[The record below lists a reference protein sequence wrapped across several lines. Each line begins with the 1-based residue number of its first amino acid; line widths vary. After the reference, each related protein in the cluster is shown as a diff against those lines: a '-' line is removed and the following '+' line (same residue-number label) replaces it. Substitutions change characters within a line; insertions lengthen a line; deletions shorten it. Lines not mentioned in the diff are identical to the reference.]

1 MKGSSDSMNK
11 DEVSKR
17 FTHCCAFSSLGERL
31 ATFQKKRL
39 MSRRQNKNMMMP
51 PSATPAQ
58 LYKKPSRPPCAATFS
73 ATMAISGSGGKKDS
87 TIASKMGTRGPSPS
101 KPASSASQYSSVPSW
116 CTQPISAVCI
126 LCPIPFCA
134 AVPGRSRAG
143 CIMLSISILYDRTVN
158 RMCIFRHVLCSVTN
172 TTR

>member
-1 MKGSSDSMNK
+1 MKEVGVKGSSDSMNR

-58 LYKKPSRPPCAATFS
+58 LYKKPSTPP
-73 ATMAISGSGGKKDS
+73 
-87 TIASKMGTRGPSPS
+87 
-101 KPASSASQYSSVPSW
+101 
-116 CTQPISAVCI
+116 
-126 LCPIPFCA
+126 
-134 AVPGRSRAG
+134 
-143 CIMLSISILYDRTVN
+143 
-158 RMCIFRHVLCSVTN
+158 
-172 TTR
+172 

>member
-1 MKGSSDSMNK
+1 MKGSSDSMNR

-143 CIMLSISILYDRTVN
+143 CIMLSISILYDRAMN
-158 RMCIFRHVLCSVTN
+158 RVCIFRHASGSATN